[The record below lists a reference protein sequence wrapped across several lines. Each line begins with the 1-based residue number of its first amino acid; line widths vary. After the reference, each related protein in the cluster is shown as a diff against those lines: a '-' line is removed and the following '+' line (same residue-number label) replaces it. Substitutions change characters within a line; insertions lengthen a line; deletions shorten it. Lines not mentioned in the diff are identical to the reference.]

1 MNTSLVIQNIQ
12 FILIISPQ
20 LFLKMLKSY
29 KKVLG
34 TKLDLW
40 KYLDEVP
47 ASWASQEGGSKL
59 SGFAQLLQNQESDVS
74 NVIVQWVFAH
84 LQVYTP

>member
-1 MNTSLVIQNIQ
+1 MNTLLVIQNIQ

-29 KKVLG
+29 EKALG

-40 KYLDEVP
+40 KI
-47 ASWASQEGGSKL
+47 
-59 SGFAQLLQNQESDVS
+59 SG
-74 NVIVQWVFAH
+74 
-84 LQVYTP
+84 

>member
-47 ASWASQEGGSKL
+47 AS
-59 SGFAQLLQNQESDVS
+59 
-74 NVIVQWVFAH
+74 
-84 LQVYTP
+84 